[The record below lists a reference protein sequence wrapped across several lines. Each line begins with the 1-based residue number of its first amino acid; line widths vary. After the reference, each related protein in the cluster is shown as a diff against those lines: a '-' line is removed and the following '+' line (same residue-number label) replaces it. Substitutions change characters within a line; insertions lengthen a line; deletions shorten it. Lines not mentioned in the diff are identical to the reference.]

1 MDLIN
6 KNPKGISL
14 IEVMISIVVLS
25 VGILGLLQAFPHG
38 TSIEKDIELTTI
50 GHHLAQSKIEEIIS
64 LNYAEVLTGLIEDNV
79 QVDASPISNFYDFK
93 RSTYV
98 TLVDE
103 NIQTSETDIGMKKVL
118 VTIFW
123 PSTFKG
129 SDRSTSITT
138 LISKR

>member
-1 MDLIN
+1 MNHKN
-6 KNPKGISL
+6 KNISGIGL
-14 IEVMISIVVLS
+14 IEVLVSISILG

-38 TSIEKDIELTTI
+38 TSIERDIELTTI

-64 LNYAEVLTGLIEDNV
+64 LSYSEVLTGLNEDDIRIDSDPNS
-79 QVDASPISNFYDFK
+79 DFYHFK

-103 NIQTSETDIGMKKVL
+103 NIQTTQTDIGMKKVTT
-118 VTIFW
+118 TISW
-123 PSTFKG
+123 PSNFGG

-138 LISKR
+138 LISSR